1 MMRNPLRLPA
11 RSPEPR
17 SSASVTS
24 AAVCRCAG
32 GMSEWSR
39 SENVAMGTAWR
50 KNGGVTAREPHEIL
64 PDDLLDRFRAR
75 AAVHYR
81 ENSFPDDDLAELKDA
96 GYLAILVPQ
105 ELGGSG
111 LGLAE
116 ASALQ
121 QRLAGAAP
129 ATALAIN
136 MHLVWTGVAKVLA
149 DRGIDTLRF
158 VQEGAVASEVFA
170 FGISEAGNDLVLF
183 GSGTDAA
190 PLADGGYSF
199 TGTKIFT
206 SLAPVWTQLGLHG
219 LDTTSDDA
227 PRMVYAFVPRSE
239 EGSGRVVVRDDW
251 DTVGMRAT
259 QSRTTELRGAVAP
272 ADRIV
277 RRLAPGPNPDPLV
290 FGIFSVFELLLAS
303 VYTGI
308 ARRALELA
316 ADAAARRMSKR
327 TGAAY
332 SQDPDI
338 RWRIADMALAYD
350 ALPPQ
355 IAALA
360 RDVDELA
367 DHGAR
372 WFSLL
377 AGVKHRAATAA
388 KAIVDEAMLVAGGS
402 SYYSANELSR
412 LYRDVLAGLFHP
424 SDPESA
430 HATVATAWLGPVE
443 G

>member
-1 MMRNPLRLPA
+1 M
-11 RSPEPR
+11 
-17 SSASVTS
+17 
-24 AAVCRCAG
+24 
-32 GMSEWSR
+32 
-39 SENVAMGTAWR
+39 TADFDP
-50 KNGGVTAREPHEIL
+50 TAIL
-64 PDDLLDRFRAR
+64 SDELLERVRGR
-75 AAVHYR
+75 AAAHDR
-81 ENSFPDDDLAELKDA
+81 ENTFPDDDLADLKQA
-96 GYLAILVPQ
+96 GYLGILVPR
-105 ELGGSG
+105 ELGGLG

-116 ASALQ
+116 ASVLQ

-136 MHLVWTGVAKVLA
+136 MHLVWTGVAKVMA
-149 DRGIDTLRF
+149 DRGIDALRF
-158 VQEGAVASEVFA
+158 VQEGAAAGEVFA

-190 PLADGGYSF
+190 PLPDGGYAF

-219 LDTTSDDA
+219 LDTSSPDA
-227 PRMVYAFVPRSE
+227 PQMVYAFVPRSE
-239 EGSGRVVVRDDW
+239 VQADRVVVRDDW
-251 DTVGMRAT
+251 DTLGMRAT
-259 QSRTTELRGAVAP
+259 QSRTTELHGALAP
-272 ADRIV
+272 ADRVV
-277 RRLAPGPNPDPLV
+277 RRLTPGPNPDPLV

-308 ARRALELA
+308 ARRALDLA
-316 ADAAARRMSKR
+316 VTAAGTRTSKR
-327 TGAAY
+327 TGKAY

-338 RWRIADMALAYD
+338 RWRIAGMALAYD

-355 IAALA
+355 IEALS

-367 DHGAR
+367 DHGPR

-377 AGVKHRAATAA
+377 AGVKHRAVTAA
-388 KAIVDEAMLVAGGS
+388 KAIVDDAVLVAGGS
-402 SYYSANELSR
+402 SYFSRNELGR

-430 HATVATAWLGPVE
+430 HSTVATAWLGPLE
-443 G
+443 E